1 MKKIFIL
8 KLFIILLISS
18 IFLIFIL
25 HCDVKATNFEG
36 PDLNLDKIDEGE
48 ILCYDSKTKETTV
61 VDMEE
66 LKQVL
71 KSQRGETVD
80 TTTTSSYIPRGE
92 SYILKESSF
101 AAPNRAK
108 YSVTDVEASM
118 QKVNNTFVFPH
129 KQTCRVTFK
138 KSNGET
144 SNGTGSL
151 IGPNILLTCAHCIYD
166 PDNNNALY
174 SDWTAYPGYNDHQYI
189 QGKANH
195 IRVYVSSRWME
206 SHSAK
211 YDWVICILNSDLGN
225 HIGWLGLQSYG
236 QNSHLSNVEV
246 KALGYPSDVNLG
258 FDYNARFQYETNGNV
273 KSVYD
278 TYFTYSGLTAGG
290 FSGGP
295 VLRTSDYRIAG
306 VHQGLSK
313 EGGDPVGVRISQAMV
328 DLVNSLHNQ

>member
-1 MKKIFIL
+1 M
-8 KLFIILLISS
+8 LFRS
-18 IFLIFIL
+18 
-25 HCDVKATNFEG
+25 VKAANFEG
-36 PDLNLDKIDEGE
+36 ADLNLDEIDEGE
-48 ILCYDSKTKETTV
+48 ILCYDSETKETTV

-66 LKQVL
+66 LRQVL
-71 KSQRGETVD
+71 KAQRGVTAN
-80 TTTTSSYIPRGE
+80 TTTTSSYIPKGE
-92 SYILKESSF
+92 AYMISDSSF
-101 AAPNRAK
+101 VAPSRTG
-108 YSVTDVEASM
+108 YSVTSLDTTME
-118 QKVNNTFVFPH
+118 KVNNTFVFPH

-151 IGPNILLTCAHCIYD
+151 IGPNILLTSAHCVYD
-166 PDNNNALY
+166 PDNNNELY
-174 SDWTAYPGYNDHQYI
+174 SDWTAYPGYNDHQYV

-195 IRVYVSSRWME
+195 IRIYAFSTWME
-206 SHSAK
+206 THSAK
-211 YDWVICILNSDLGN
+211 YDWAICILNSDLGN

-258 FDYNARFQYETNGNV
+258 FDYNARFQYETKGNV

-278 TYFTYSGLTAGG
+278 TYFIYSGLTAGG

-295 VLRTSDYRIAG
+295 VLRTSDDYIVG
-306 VHQGLSK
+306 VHQGLDK
-313 EGGDPVGVRISQAMV
+313 PGGDPLGVRISQAMV